1 MSDTDA
7 YEGNMWKLTKLS
19 EEDVDR
25 VLTGRYDGDDVKLR
39 DLADIGRDVKAILI
53 AGPDDTTRATHLVA
67 IGDVAANLDVKRSPV
82 STPPPSPSPFRRVK
96 VVLTSLLASLVGKIA
111 LVSVAVAATT
121 GGLAATGSLPDP
133 AQEALTRVG
142 EKVGIHLPAG
152 GDNEAG
158 VPDELPPSTEGS
170 SAPTV
175 LDVIRSWDDDKGCAF
190 GHAVA
195 TAAGGKPGPCNG
207 EQGDLDDESKKGGK
221 PEGAGKPET
230 TPKGKPEGAGKP
242 ETTPEGAGKP
252 EGTPQEKPEGAG
264 KPEGTPGGGSNAE
277 ERGSRN
283 ADHGGSSDGGTVGPP
298 SDPPN
303 NGGNGRNGGPPSSVP
318 SGKP

>member
-1 MSDTDA
+1 MDA
-7 YEGNMWKLTKLS
+7 YESNMWKLTKLS

-39 DLADIGRDVKAILI
+39 DLTRVARDVKATLI
-53 AGPDDTTRATHLVA
+53 AGPDDKTRATHLVA
-67 IGDVAANLDVKRSPV
+67 IGEAAANLDVRRSPAPT
-82 STPPPSPSPFRRVK
+82 SAPSRSLVRRAGLVF
-96 VVLTSLLASLVGKIA
+96 TSLFATLIGKIA
-111 LVSVAVAATT
+111 LVGVAVAATT

-142 EKVGIHLPAG
+142 ERIGIHLPAG

-175 LDVIRSWDDDKGCAF
+175 LDVIRSWGDDKGCAF

-195 TAAGGKPGPCNG
+195 TAAGGKPTPCDG
-207 EQGDLDDESKKGGK
+207 EQGDIDDESKKGGK

-242 ETTPEGAGKP
+242 ETTPKGKP
-252 EGTPQEKPEGAG
+252 ETTPQGKPEGAG

-283 ADHGGSSDGGTVGPP
+283 ADLGGSSDGGTVGPP